1 MNRRSILIPVAVL
14 AATVAASPASATDG
28 NGWRCISPFAN
39 FTNSTYPEDPPAPG
53 AVLDTLAIDV
63 TREDSAPL
71 TAIPGH
77 SLPLRDLKLKLR
89 FTDARVVEQMYRRTG
104 GAGSSYRGI
113 PWQQAADTSRTFSIR
128 QNPADADTDYWSYNA
143 GTNATPNW
151 VYADKITVANEPPK
165 IRDANTTE
173 NTTFTYAA
181 PTLSFAHRY
190 LSHTGN
196 SQFPLDAWVAISA
209 SNTAEGSQVLPVKG
223 YWTVNIKDATPGSP
237 TAPANYANDEVIA
250 TIEDVALDL
259 PRTNWTPTGAG
270 PVTFQIA
277 PAGHMGVVQ
286 IESKGYDRAGYNT
299 PLNVKPFGSVFVRA
313 QTESYGASNDCVP
326 GSITVKD
333 TSIAASFWGD
343 ADPIAL
349 DPEVG
354 QVGTPGMLG
363 TTQVKGASGRYA
375 FGTENLPAPIAVAA
389 LPPIVV
395 PVATPAPAP
404 APALVAVK
412 LAGKSTL
419 RPSKSGALAVD
430 VTNPNSVAVRY
441 KLSVKTASKYKAGKT
456 RKAVTVATS
465 RTVTLAPGASGVKV
479 KLTRAAKKLLKQRK
493 SVKVKVTL
501 APVSGGKALTKTI
514 TLKRKSNQ

>member
-14 AATVAASPASATDG
+14 AATVAVSPASAADG
-28 NGWRCISPFAN
+28 NGWQCISPFAN
-39 FTNSTYPEDPPAPG
+39 FTNATYPDDPPAPG
-53 AVLDTLAIDV
+53 TILDTLAINV
-63 TREDSAPL
+63 TREDGAPL
-71 TAIPGH
+71 TAVPGQ
-77 SLPLRDLKLKLR
+77 SLPLRDLKLKLK
-89 FTDARVVEQMYRRTG
+89 FTDTRVVEQMYRRTG
-104 GAGSSYRGI
+104 GASYSYRGI
-113 PWQQAADTSRTFSIR
+113 PWQQVADTSRTFAIR
-128 QNPADADTDYWSYNA
+128 QNPADANTDYWSYNA
-143 GTNATPNW
+143 GTNAAPNW
-151 VYADKITVANEPPK
+151 IYADKVTVANQAPK

-181 PTLSFAHRY
+181 PTLAFAHRY

-259 PRTNWTPTGAG
+259 PRTNWMPTGAG

-277 PAGHMGVVQ
+277 PAGNLGVVQ
-286 IESKGYDRAGYNT
+286 IESKGYDRVGYNT
-299 PLNVKPFGSVFVRA
+299 PLNVRPFGSVFVRA

-343 ADPIAL
+343 SDPVAL
-349 DPEVG
+349 DPAVG

-363 TTQVKGASGRYA
+363 ATQVKGAKGRYA
-375 FGTENLPAPIAVAA
+375 FGTENLPAPLAVAA
-389 LPPIVV
+389 LA
-395 PVATPAPAP
+395 PVAVPIASPAPAIVP
-404 APALVAVK
+404 VK

-419 RPSKSGALAVD
+419 TPSKSGALEVD
-430 VTNPNSVAVRY
+430 VTNPNAVAAKY
-441 KLSVKTASKYKAGKT
+441 KLSVKTISKYKVGKT
-456 RKAVTVATS
+456 RKVVTVAATK
-465 RTVTLAPGASGVKV
+465 TVTLAPGASDVGF
-479 KLTRAAKKLLKQRK
+479 KLNRAAKTLLKQRR

-501 APVSGGKALTKTI
+501 TPVSGGKAVTKTI
-514 TLKRKSNQ
+514 TLKSTTKK